1 MGTINGDWEMIEKY
15 AKAVELYATTNLS
28 IREIA
33 RITGFTPDAISAH
46 IRRHHRELTIRRYLP
61 PATLATPAKDS
72 GTTKESTPTT
82 PPNEF
87 PKSEKPLQTSLHA
100 ESGTTEEP
108 LQTLLQESQ
117 ISENTHKLV
126 DKIKSPKGQSLLTK
140 LKYKDAIAACA
151 DAEFIE
157 FNVSEIARTFN
168 LDPTALASQLK
179 YHFPQILENRYKIRS
194 QLGLAHNRHR
204 GARQESIETY
214 SHALTLYRDT
224 DLTLVQVA
232 ERCNVSSGGFGQY
245 LRFYHKDLIT
255 AKAKRRASLHSQNPT
270 PSPTS
275 TSTSNPTSS
284 LTQTSTPTSIH
295 TSTPSTSPKPAT
307 ARNTAAAEKY
317 APAIESLR
325 KDPRP
330 IAKVAMEYGLNADV
344 FRIYLKRNHPDLHQP
359 HSMTTDTNLTPP
371 KTSVT
376 NSMTADTD
384 IENGTD
390 ATKQLSSTRS
400 HKCSTDNKY
409 KAAIDEYLSSSEPMK
424 DIATRHG
431 LVYKS
436 LMSYLKRH
444 NITR

>member
-61 PATLATPAKDS
+61 TSTSTTPSKDS
-72 GTTKESTPTT
+72 GTTKEPTPAPSPTG
-82 PPNEF
+82 F

-100 ESGTTEEP
+100 ESVTTEEP
-108 LQTLLQESQ
+108 LQTLFQESQ

-140 LKYKDAIAACA
+140 LKYKDAVAACA

-179 YHFPQILENRYKIRS
+179 YHFPQILENRDKIRS

-255 AKAKRRASLHSQNPT
+255 AKAKRRASLRSQ
-270 PSPTS
+270 TS
-275 TSTSNPTSS
+275 TPASTQTSNPTST
-284 LTQTSTPTSIH
+284 LTQISNPTSNLTQSSTPTSIH
-295 TSTPSTSPKPAT
+295 TSPPSTSPKTAT

-325 KDPRP
+325 K
-330 IAKVAMEYGLNADV
+330 
-344 FRIYLKRNHPDLHQP
+344 
-359 HSMTTDTNLTPP
+359 
-371 KTSVT
+371 
-376 NSMTADTD
+376 
-384 IENGTD
+384 
-390 ATKQLSSTRS
+390 
-400 HKCSTDNKY
+400 
-409 KAAIDEYLSSSEPMK
+409 
-424 DIATRHG
+424 
-431 LVYKS
+431 
-436 LMSYLKRH
+436 
-444 NITR
+444 